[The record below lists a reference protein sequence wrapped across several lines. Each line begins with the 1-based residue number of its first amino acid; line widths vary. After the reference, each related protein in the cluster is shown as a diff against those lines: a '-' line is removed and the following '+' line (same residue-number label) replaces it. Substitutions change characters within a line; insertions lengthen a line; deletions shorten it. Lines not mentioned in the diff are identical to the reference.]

1 MQQPPTESPQ
11 RDFEHFAA
19 SGVSPTAGAKPEQQ
33 LRVLRLRPLTLLLVL
48 LVLLLLLLDQVLPRQ
63 RRLRLRYD
71 YDYNGCCDYHDD
83 YY

>member
-1 MQQPPTESPQ
+1 MACRRLQEPSLNSSSEYY
-11 RDFEHFAA
+11 D
-19 SGVSPTAGAKPEQQ
+19 
-33 LRVLRLRPLTLLLVL
+33 LRPLTLLLVL
-48 LVLLLLLLDQVLPRQ
+48 LILLLLLLDQVLPRQ